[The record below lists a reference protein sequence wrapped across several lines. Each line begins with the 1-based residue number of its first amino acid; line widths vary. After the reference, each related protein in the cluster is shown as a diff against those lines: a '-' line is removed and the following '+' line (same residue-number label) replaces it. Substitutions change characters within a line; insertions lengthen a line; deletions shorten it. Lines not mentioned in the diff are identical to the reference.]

1 MPVQMTQQDTHVEN
15 VERLTAL
22 ARDMLGLSTG
32 DLPILPALKNE
43 QREEIKEDLDLVRTL
58 LAGEINRPE
67 INGPSKAD
75 KRATI
80 AAEVA
85 SMKNKLYFK
94 PFLPVYMLYLL
105 HEDAWL
111 AQLQAR
117 REVFGVPTPKLSTQ
131 FVDGLQRC
139 EGWKQLVNP
148 LVPGNENLSI
158 KSLRHPAL
166 ALQKKS
172 LVRFHEDGAHS
183 ANPCILYRLV

>member
-1 MPVQMTQQDTHVEN
+1 MKLQDTHDEN

-58 LAGEINRPE
+58 LAEE
-67 INGPSKAD
+67 INGPSKAG
-75 KRATI
+75 KQATI

-85 SMKNKLYFK
+85 KMKNKLYFK

-158 KSLRHPAL
+158 KNLRHPAL